1 MFQTTSSK
9 KKKKGDDE
17 NKEDEEVLDW
27 WTRFYETLRDLEDQQ
42 NPKKKPS
49 KALGKPKTDDT
60 PEALARKLIPRVK
73 VI

>member
-60 PEALARKLIPRVK
+60 PEALARKSIPRVK